1 MSKEIKIRVIGY
13 GQEIVQGKFSDDEIE
28 ILEKNMEDSDET
40 LEHFILDINEILPD
54 SYDWYERDD
63 FLHSYGANVES
74 ASLYLIDGD
83 DETKIDNVWDLED
96 EPYNGKVVSEEFYHY
111 DGTENIITS
120 ISSEKGWIMSGII
133 NLEDNEEFKTSN
145 LRVGIED
152 IIFNNYENSLMT
164 SIYYKD
170 EEIYCDADTS
180 GKSFNSYLEKREKH
194 G

>member
-83 DETKIDNVWDLED
+83 VETKIDNVWDLED

-120 ISSEKGWIMSGII
+120 ISSEKGWIMSGMI
-133 NLEDNEEFKTSN
+133 NLED
-145 LRVGIED
+145 D
-152 IIFNNYENSLMT
+152 
-164 SIYYKD
+164 
-170 EEIYCDADTS
+170 
-180 GKSFNSYLEKREKH
+180 
-194 G
+194 